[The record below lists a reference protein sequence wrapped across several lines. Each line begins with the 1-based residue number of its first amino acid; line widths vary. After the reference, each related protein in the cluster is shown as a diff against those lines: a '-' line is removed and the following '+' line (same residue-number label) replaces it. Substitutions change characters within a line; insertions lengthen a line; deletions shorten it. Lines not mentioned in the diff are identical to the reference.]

1 MKKMLVLTES
11 QSPSKFKVVGVCEV
25 YRRDMADDWRRL
37 DEANRDV
44 WEVEV
49 LT

>member
-1 MKKMLVLTES
+1 MKKMLVFTES
-11 QSPSKFKVVGVCEV
+11 FGESKFKVVGVCEV
-25 YRRDMADDWRRL
+25 YKREMAEEWRRE
-37 DEANRDV
+37 DEANRDI